1 MNVHTTVLEQ
11 VRRNMDTSKGAPP
24 ENPLSTKKDIR
35 DGRFDLTI
43 YWIKKRALT
52 VTVYSEILDC
62 ESFRQ
67 PSQLFNQLRSIMS
80 IQFKY
85 FAYVPV
91 PIAMHYWLSSLSR
104 ALWCYVSHVNPR
116 CPQFLMPF
124 LYTDIQRTIYISSH
138 AHNTNGLLYYTYIR

>member
-52 VTVYSEILDC
+52 VTVYAEILDC
-62 ESFRQ
+62 NLASY
-67 PSQLFNQLRSIMS
+67 LIN
-80 IQFKY
+80 
-85 FAYVPV
+85 
-91 PIAMHYWLSSLSR
+91 
-104 ALWCYVSHVNPR
+104 
-116 CPQFLMPF
+116 
-124 LYTDIQRTIYISSH
+124 
-138 AHNTNGLLYYTYIR
+138 